1 MKREM
6 VVGAIALHLLAA
18 ATCVHAQE
26 ATERFIPIGQS
37 PGLSGK
43 LTYIGSIQAVDAGAR
58 TLTVGPAASP
68 LKARVSDRTAIW
80 IDRSRTK
87 EANTVGSFAD
97 LRSGR
102 RVEIKWDAK
111 VKDMATWI
119 KVEAAPL

>member
-1 MKREM
+1 MNRIVAGSA
-6 VVGAIALHLLAA
+6 VVILVLAVA
-18 ATCVHAQE
+18 ASARAQE

-43 LTYIGSIQAVDAGAR
+43 LTTIGSIQAVDAGTR

-68 LKARVSDRTAIW
+68 LKARVSDRTSIW
-80 IDRSRTK
+80 VDRSRTK
-87 EANTVGSFAD
+87 ETNTTGTFAD

-102 RVEIKWDAK
+102 RVEIRWDAK
-111 VKDMATWI
+111 VKDLATWI